1 MVGLK
6 ADPDGTRTRNLLI
19 RSQMPYP
26 LGHGAHEL
34 APIVSP
40 HTNRPHQLTS
50 HRQSYKHTHTHTH
63 KCTIAHQS
71 PLTVPNI
78 PSTLLTNTLT
88 NIVSSPPTIQICN
101 TSMHIYHVHKSA
113 YIYIYI
119 IKYTCEGETM
129 ALGILRGQSHQ
140 STESDDPLIRLNKL
154 VYCGRLSETTSSL
167 RNTEIS

>member
-1 MVGLK
+1 MQPSSHLTPTVHI
-6 ADPDGTRTRNLLI
+6 N
-19 RSQMPYP
+19 
-26 LGHGAHEL
+26 
-34 APIVSP
+34 SP
-40 HTNRPHQLTS
+40 HTDNRTNT
-50 HRQSYKHTHTHTH
+50 RTHTH

-154 VYCGRLSETTSSL
+154 VYCGRFSETTSSL